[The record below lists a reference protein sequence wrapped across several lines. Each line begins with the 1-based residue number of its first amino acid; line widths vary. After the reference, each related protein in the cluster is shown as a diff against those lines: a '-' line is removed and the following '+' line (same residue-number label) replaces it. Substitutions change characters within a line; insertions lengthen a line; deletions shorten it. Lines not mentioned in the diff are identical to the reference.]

1 MEKIFTRNRKGN
13 TKMINEV
20 KELGREELQDEILH
34 ILFKYLINENNE
46 KDKLI
51 RSLWN
56 ERKKEND
63 RDRRTRL
70 QKID

>member
-1 MEKIFTRNRKGN
+1 
-13 TKMINEV
+13 MINEV

-70 QKID
+70 QKTN

>member
-1 MEKIFTRNRKGN
+1 
-13 TKMINEV
+13 MINEV
-20 KELGREELQDEILH
+20 KELGREELQDEILY

-70 QKID
+70 QKIN

>member
-1 MEKIFTRNRKGN
+1 
-13 TKMINEV
+13 MINEV